1 VSEDFSQS
9 SALHAAFPDKHILF
23 TEGCWEG
30 GVKLGQWDRGER
42 YARNMIGDLRN
53 WVCGWI
59 DWNMV
64 LDTRGGP
71 NHVGNWCDAP
81 VLVDHETGEVH
92 YQSSFY
98 YIGHFS
104 RFVKP
109 GSRRVAS
116 GKPHPGVS
124 SVAFI
129 NPDGSLVI
137 VVLNE
142 TDDVVPF
149 TLKTD
154 ADSLSCSIPPRAIQT
169 YIGS

>member
-1 VSEDFSQS
+1 MQNEPAAKQTWESCLYTAEEERDFVRDHLGPALHAAGHADVKLLVWDHNRDLLVERATPIYADAEAARYVWGAALHWYVSEDFTQS

-42 YARNMIGDLRN
+42 YSRNMIGDLRN

-81 VLVDHETGEVH
+81 VLVDAET
-92 YQSSFY
+92 
-98 YIGHFS
+98 
-104 RFVKP
+104 R
-109 GSRRVAS
+109 
-116 GKPHPGVS
+116 
-124 SVAFI
+124 
-129 NPDGSLVI
+129 
-137 VVLNE
+137 
-142 TDDVVPF
+142 
-149 TLKTD
+149 
-154 ADSLSCSIPPRAIQT
+154 
-169 YIGS
+169 